1 MSIKDALEIF
11 NKQNKSQV
19 SINAKVYEGE
29 VTKNGKKKC
38 GEGKVWHEGKVVY
51 EGTFFNGKKNGIGKY
66 H

>member
-1 MSIKDALEIF
+1 MLKKDALVII
-11 NKQNKSQV
+11 NKQNKSQGSQNV
-19 SINAKVYEGE
+19 KVFEGE